1 MGAYPIYPA
10 RSRFAIPESVAP
22 LVLSHHHAD
31 LDINGEFGWQS
42 LYSDESPFTNVHMQG
57 FDQCQFSSS
66 YVLDRDTH
74 HHVALHFPPTP
85 APRIL
90 SSHSCGYRRNKP
102 SEFFTMIDPLSFT
115 GQLTGL
121 LGPTAVFEYGSLTYA
136 KVSGQVCRSGNQ
148 GPYSSP
154 WGGHATTFRESL
166 NIGVL
171 EGLERLACE
180 RPEDLSEVKE
190 KINSNARHYAP
201 SDFGVDPGGWGT
213 CVPEEFSWV
222 AGESL
227 STGDTVYLPAQLVYS
242 CLPTPEK
249 PWVQESSNGT
259 ALGGT
264 ALEAQLFGM
273 LEVIE
278 RDSFIAAWYGRIP
291 LSQIDVA
298 SVDDAKFEAMAARL
312 KLAGERL
319 VLLDATIGITVPTVI
334 ALAVS
339 RSGQLCVGAGA
350 HPDPVRA
357 ASSAL
362 SEVASDFQI
371 AQLRYTARKER
382 IEAMNADYSL
392 VQFMEDHAD
401 LFTRPASAELVN
413 FWLESDNKPKHLSEI
428 GTHNHHS
435 IESDMAFVLEQ
446 CVSAGFEPIS
456 VNCTTRILSAI
467 GAQCWKT
474 VIPGLIPIDF
484 GQTQRVLHMPRLSKL
499 ASNYTE
505 FTEPNPV
512 PHPFP

>member
-1 MGAYPIYPA
+1 MSAYPIYPA
-10 RSRFAIPESVAP
+10 RSRFAIPESVAS
-22 LVLSHHHAD
+22 LVLAHHHAD

-190 KINSNARHYAP
+190 NIDSNARHYAP
-201 SDFGVDPGGWGT
+201 SDFGVEPGGWGA
-213 CVPEEFSWV
+213 CVPEVFAWV

-298 SVDDAKFEAMAARL
+298 SVDDTKFEAMAA
-312 KLAGERL
+312 
-319 VLLDATIGITVPTVI
+319 
-334 ALAVS
+334 
-339 RSGQLCVGAGA
+339 
-350 HPDPVRA
+350 
-357 ASSAL
+357 
-362 SEVASDFQI
+362 DFQI

>member
-1 MGAYPIYPA
+1 
-10 RSRFAIPESVAP
+10 
-22 LVLSHHHAD
+22 
-31 LDINGEFGWQS
+31 
-42 LYSDESPFTNVHMQG
+42 
-57 FDQCQFSSS
+57 
-66 YVLDRDTH
+66 
-74 HHVALHFPPTP
+74 
-85 APRIL
+85 
-90 SSHSCGYRRNKP
+90 
-102 SEFFTMIDPLSFT
+102 
-115 GQLTGL
+115 
-121 LGPTAVFEYGSLTYA
+121 
-136 KVSGQVCRSGNQ
+136 
-148 GPYSSP
+148 
-154 WGGHATTFRESL
+154 
-166 NIGVL
+166 
-171 EGLERLACE
+171 
-180 RPEDLSEVKE
+180 
-190 KINSNARHYAP
+190 
-201 SDFGVDPGGWGT
+201 
-213 CVPEEFSWV
+213 
-222 AGESL
+222 
-227 STGDTVYLPAQLVYS
+227 
-242 CLPTPEK
+242 
-249 PWVQESSNGT
+249 
-259 ALGGT
+259 
-264 ALEAQLFGM
+264 
-273 LEVIE
+273 
-278 RDSFIAAWYGRIP
+278 
-291 LSQIDVA
+291 
-298 SVDDAKFEAMAARL
+298 MAARL

-401 LFTRPASAELVN
+401 LFTRPASADLVN